1 MKKLKS
7 LRERARLTQL
17 QLAMR
22 LGVAEIT
29 VRKWEALERT
39 PRPWR
44 IQDIAKALKCSAAAL
59 R

>member
-1 MKKLKS
+1 MRKLKS

-29 VRKWEALERT
+29 VRKWEALERK
-39 PRPWR
+39 PRSWR
-44 IQDIAKALKCSAAAL
+44 VQDIAKALKCSAAAL